1 MLTAM
6 ARSTIKFLKQ
16 QGQPNTTIADLV
28 GCDRHT
34 VARVLREPIEP
45 PRRRRPRPSPLD
57 RYRAEL
63 ATWLQQDVPVSRMR
77 ELVRQDPR
85 EAYAG
90 GVSTFYRY
98 VARVRAELAAGAAP
112 VIRFE
117 GLPGEYV
124 QWDWG
129 DARIPLGG
137 QLVRRVFLAGR
148 LTYSRMVAVRWGTQM
163 DLETLCRASLE
174 IVEGWG
180 GVPWAWVYDNMKTVT
195 LGREPDGTPRWNPA
209 FWRFAT
215 AVGFHPELC
224 DPGAAQQKGAVE
236 NLVKWVKTN
245 FLPGR
250 AFADEVDLAA
260 QSLAWEREKNAQPSQ
275 AHGRRPLDLLPRE
288 PRAFTPLRTTAAPY
302 GLYRVA
308 TVNRES
314 LVRVDGNQ
322 YSVPVGHLGQ
332 AVEVRLFRDEVRISR
347 DGVELA
353 RHPRLRGTGQR
364 RREPAH
370 YLPALTDRPR
380 ARLVLERERLSGAGP
395 RGPGLRGRG
404 QPAPPRAVGR
414 RAGRLLG
421 PPGAGRGGGPPTGR
435 PLPGLARETCGAEY
449 LRRFAGAEPLLDL
462 PALPSQAEVDRDLAG
477 YEAFVRR

>member
-16 QGQPNTTIADLV
+16 QGQGNTTIAELV

-34 VARVLREPIEP
+34 VARVLQEPPEP

-57 RYRAEL
+57 GWRPAL
-63 ATWLQQDVPVSRMR
+63 TSWLREGIPIRRML
-77 ELVRQDPR
+77 ELVRSDPT
-85 EAYAG
+85 APYAG
-90 GVSTFYRY
+90 GASTFYRY
-98 VARVRAELAAGAAP
+98 VGRLRNDLAAGERP

-129 DARIPLGG
+129 EARVCLGG
-137 QLVRRVFLAGR
+137 QGVRRVFLAGR
-148 LTYSRMVAVRWGTQM
+148 LKYSRMIGVRWRTQM
-163 DLETLCRASLE
+163 DLETLCRAQLE

-180 GVPWAWVYDNMKTVT
+180 GVPWAWVHDNLKTVT
-195 LGREPDGTPRWNPA
+195 LGREADGRPRWTPA

-215 AVGFHPELC
+215 EVGFHPECC
-224 DPGAAQQKGAVE
+224 DPGAAQQKGSVE
-236 NLVKWVKTN
+236 NLVKWVKSN

-250 AFADEVDLAA
+250 TFADDADLAA
-260 QSLAWEREKNAQPSQ
+260 QSLAWDRAKNAEVSQ
-275 AHGRRPLDLLPRE
+275 AHGRRSVDLLPQE
-288 PRAFTPLRTTAAPY
+288 QAAFSPLATTAATY

-332 AVEVRLFRDEVRISR
+332 AVDVRVLREEICISR

-353 RHPRLRGTGQR
+353 RHPRLPGTGQR

-370 YLPALTDRPR
+370 YLPALTTRPR
-380 ARLVLERERLSGAGP
+380 ARLVLEREQLCSLGPEVRAYVAAISQRRRGHLAEEVAACTALLAQVGAEA
-395 RGPGLRGRG
+395 L
-404 QPAPPRAVGR
+404 R
-414 RAGRLLG
+414 RAAAACG
-421 PPGAGRGGGPPTGR
+421 
-435 PLPGLARETCGAEY
+435 ARELCGAEY
-449 LRRFAGAEPLLDL
+449 LRVFAGAEPVLEL
-462 PALPSQAEVDRDLAG
+462 PALPRQAEVDRDLAV
-477 YEAFVRR
+477 YEAFVGR